1 MVRTAGSKSCLVFLV
16 LLLRECP
23 WAAECPLAASR
34 DAPSLCYNF
43 IITPNGQP
51 WCEVQGQVNGNT
63 FLIYTCSSQKVEPV
77 GPVAMKV
84 NDTSIWERQTEAL
97 KDLVEELKKQLLDI
111 RPDITATIGKCEW
124 PRVEAEQML

>member
-1 MVRTAGSKSCLVFLV
+1 
-16 LLLRECP
+16 
-23 WAAECPLAASR
+23 
-34 DAPSLCYNF
+34 
-43 IITPNGQP
+43 
-51 WCEVQGQVNGNT
+51 
-63 FLIYTCSSQKVEPV
+63 
-77 GPVAMKV
+77 MKV